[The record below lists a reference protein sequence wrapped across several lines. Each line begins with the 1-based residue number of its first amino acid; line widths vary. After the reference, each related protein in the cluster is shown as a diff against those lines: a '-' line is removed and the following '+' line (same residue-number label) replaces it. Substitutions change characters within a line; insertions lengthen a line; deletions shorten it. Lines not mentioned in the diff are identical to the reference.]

1 MINQKI
7 IMIINF
13 TLITLIIY
21 DLFKKTNRV
30 TEPLEGCNKN
40 KNDLVY
46 KQEAKIDRL
55 FGELNNIKNGIT
67 IIKGGV
73 KSNENLIKSNT
84 IELKRSSNK
93 VNKGAKR
100 EMKKLDK
107 LG

>member
-21 DLFKKTNRV
+21 DLFKKTNII
-30 TEPLEGCNKN
+30 TEPLATCDKN

-46 KQEAKIDRL
+46 KQEGKIDRL

-73 KSNENLIKSNT
+73 KSIEGLIKSNS
-84 IELKRSSNK
+84 IELKEVPIK
-93 VNKGAKR
+93 
-100 EMKKLDK
+100 
-107 LG
+107 

>member
-30 TEPLEGCNKN
+30 TEPLASCNKN

-73 KSNENLIKSNT
+73 KNNENLIKSNT

-93 VNKGAKR
+93 VNKGANR